1 MEKQKLIDSM
11 EYTYK
16 KKKNQLNFFQNGIN
30 IPENLFLQLHKR
42 KRTFFLKNKII
53 LLESNNYFINFSG
66 EYELELNIRKNLWK
80 RTYEVSVVIDYG
92 LYFIKVVTFK
102 NLEHKKYDQLLQMF
116 RKSNLFNVLKL
127 KDFEDG
133 ANAHIQSRFATS
145 CVVWS
150 LLSIMPL
157 VGGNLI
163 IFVTFRETYGPLV
176 LFYFIFTGSDVIFN
190 LIIMWIK
197 IDKED
202 TKKQRNLLFS
212 YNFAGFFYI
221 VVNIII
227 IVYLFTR

>member
-30 IPENLFLQLHKR
+30 IPENLFLQLHKT

-102 NLEHKKYDQLLQMF
+102 NLEQKKYDQLLQMF

-133 ANAHIQSRFATS
+133 ANAHVQSRFATS

-227 IVYLFTR
+227 IAYLFTR

>member
-16 KKKNQLNFFQNGIN
+16 KKKNLLNFFQNGIN

-133 ANAHIQSRFATS
+133 ANAHVQSRFATS

-190 LIIMWIK
+190 LIIMCIK

-227 IVYLFTR
+227 IAYLFTR

>member
-30 IPENLFLQLHKR
+30 IPENLFLQLHKT

-66 EYELELNIRKNLWK
+66 EYELELKIRKNLWK

-92 LYFIKVVTFK
+92 LYLIKVVTFK

-133 ANAHIQSRFATS
+133 ANAHVQSRFATS

-227 IVYLFTR
+227 IAYLFTR

>member
-1 MEKQKLIDSM
+1 MEKQRLIDSM

-30 IPENLFLQLHKR
+30 IPENLFLQIHKT
-42 KRTFFLKNKII
+42 KRTFLLKNKII

-80 RTYEVSVVIDYG
+80 RTYEVSIVIDYG

-102 NLEHKKYDQLLQMF
+102 NLEHNKYDQLLQMF

-133 ANAHIQSRFATS
+133 ANAHVQSRFATS

-150 LLSIMPL
+150 ILSIMPL
-157 VGGNLI
+157 MGNLI
-163 IFVTFRETYGPLV
+163 IFTTFRETYGPLV
-176 LFYFIFTGSDVIFN
+176 LFYFIFNGSDVIFN
-190 LIIMWIK
+190 LIIIWIK

-227 IVYLFTR
+227 IAYLFTR

>member
-30 IPENLFLQLHKR
+30 IPENLFLQLHKT

>member
-1 MEKQKLIDSM
+1 MENQKIIDSM
-11 EYTYK
+11 EYITKNK
-16 KKKNQLNFFQNGIN
+16 KYQINFFQNGIN
-30 IPENLFLQLHKR
+30 IPENLFLQLSKT
-42 KRTFFLKNKII
+42 KRTYFLKNKII
-53 LLESNNYFINFSG
+53 LLESNRYFINFFG
-66 EYELELNIRKNLWK
+66 GYELKLIIRKNLRK
-80 RTYEVSVVIDYG
+80 GTYEISIVIDFGFY
-92 LYFIKVVTFK
+92 IKNVFTFK
-102 NLEHKKYDQLLQMF
+102 NLEQKKYDQLLQMF

-133 ANAHIQSRFATS
+133 ANAHVQSRFATS

-150 LLSIMPL
+150 FLSIIPL

-176 LFYFIFTGSDVIFN
+176 LFYFIFTGSDFIFN

-227 IVYLFTR
+227 IANLFTI

>member
-30 IPENLFLQLHKR
+30 IPENLFLQLHKT

-92 LYFIKVVTFK
+92 LYFTKVVTFK
-102 NLEHKKYDQLLQMF
+102 NLEHNKYDQLLQMF

-133 ANAHIQSRFATS
+133 ANAHVQSRFATS